1 MKKVSAPS
9 IISNLPIP
17 IEFVERRIY
26 LIRGQKVMLD
36 SDLAELY
43 QVPTFRLNESVKRNK
58 DRFPED
64 FMFKL
69 TEAETQNLRSQF
81 AISSLKY
88 QIGTSNLGYGG
99 RRYLPYAFTEHGVAM
114 LSSVLNS
121 KRAVQMNILIIR
133 AFIQLRE
140 ILASHKDVEQK
151 IKDLE
156 RRQKSHGLK
165 INVIYKIVE
174 DLLQK
179 PEPKKNPIGFRTN

>member
-9 IISNLPIP
+9 IISDLPIP

-43 QVPTFRLNESVKRNK
+43 QVLTFRLNEAVRRNQK
-58 DRFPED
+58 RFPQD
-64 FMFKL
+64 FMFQL
-69 TEAETQNLRSQF
+69 TGDEAKSLTSQI
-81 AISSLKY
+81 AMSK
-88 QIGTSNLGYGG
+88 IGRGG
-99 RRYLPYAFTEHGVAM
+99 RRTLPYVFTEHGVAM

-121 KRAVQMNILIIR
+121 DRAITMNILIIR

-151 IKDLE
+151 IKELE
-156 RRQKSHGLK
+156 QHQKSQDGK
-165 INVIYKIVE
+165 INVIYKIVG